1 MNPMIVF
8 VYSIYTF
15 WFTLRAESCLILFV
29 ISLYAYILFIFPDKI
44 LAWSNIEFWDKMI
57 TF

>member
-1 MNPMIVF
+1 MIVF